1 MSQYPGHL
9 TELARQAGERSA
21 ELVVAVGGDGT
32 VNEVVNGLL
41 RAPGQRPELAVLA
54 HGTGMDFIRTHGIP
68 TAPEAAI
75 AVARDGRTRTID
87 AGRAVYTDAQGG
99 RQERFF
105 ANVASA
111 GLSGA
116 VARRANQ
123 GSKALGGKISFFWAL
138 VNAFARWR
146 NADLIVEVQGAR
158 REGRMTDVVVANGQY
173 HGGAMWLCPEAS
185 PDDGLFDV
193 LIVGD
198 VTKADFIRSVAK
210 IYRGTHLTHPKI
222 ELLRSPTVSV
232 NAREP
237 MPVELDGE
245 QPGTTPVLFDVVPA
259 ALRVRVPR

>member
-1 MSQYPGHL
+1 MS
-9 TELARQAGERSA
+9 ELARRAADDST

-32 VNEVVNGLL
+32 VNEVVNGLM
-41 RAPGQRPELAVLA
+41 RAAGERPELAVVA
-54 HGTGMDFIRTHGIP
+54 HGTGMDFIRTYGIP
-68 TAPEAAI
+68 SDARA
-75 AVARDGRTRTID
+75 AVAVALGGRSRTID
-87 AGRAVYTDAQGG
+87 VGRAVYADGHGG
-99 RQERFF
+99 REERFF

-138 VNAFARWR
+138 VNAFARWQ
-146 NADLIVEVQGAR
+146 NAELVVELDGAR

-193 LIVGD
+193 LVVGD
-198 VTKADFIRSVAK
+198 VTKADFVRSVGR

-222 ELLRSPTVSV
+222 ELLRSATVSV
-232 NAREP
+232 DARDP

-245 QPGTTPVLFDVVPA
+245 QPGTTPVVLDVVPA